1 MSKLLRVLLVED
13 SEDDAELLLCELER
27 NGCQTLHLRV
37 DTAPAMQT
45 ALETQQWDIV
55 IADYSMPQFSAIAA
69 LQLLQE
75 KQLDLP
81 FIIVSG
87 SIGEETAVAAMKAG
101 AHDYLIKGNLARLV
115 PAIEREIREAQLRSE
130 RHQALEKLRY
140 LAFYD
145 ELTGLPNRTLFLEY
159 LRQVSDSQSV
169 RAASPPENSYGN
181 RPSPEPFAVL
191 FLDVDRYQIV
201 KYSLGHLLADRLLVA
216 MGRWLKN
223 FRRSTDIIA
232 RVGIDEFAILLSPIQ
247 SLEEARNIAQK
258 IHQALKAPFNLDGAV
273 VFSTTSI
280 GIVMSQV
287 GYQQPEELLRA
298 ADIAMHHAK
307 LEGRGQTTVF
317 DINMQERA
325 IERLQ
330 LETDLQRAIKQQT
343 RWGNSLS
350 SQPPSA
356 SRANFQQLHLFYQP
370 IISLKTGKVTGFE
383 ALVRW
388 THPTRGA
395 VSPAEFIPI
404 AEKTGLIIPLGEWVL
419 LEACRQ
425 LSIWKQEFSTLGAL
439 NISVNLS
446 GIQLT
451 IPDLPQRIADIL
463 RAHNL
468 SGGNIKLEI
477 TESILMEN
485 ASKATELLAELKQQQ
500 IQLCIDDFG
509 TGYSSLSYLHRL
521 PIDTIKIDRSFINR
535 MESDSKNADIVKSI
549 VNLAHSLDL
558 NVVAEGV
565 ENREQLIMLKALDC
579 EDGQGYLFSRPK
591 SAEDI
596 TEVMKTWSDSAQ
608 NDLNLLPSI
617 V

>member
-13 SEDDAELLLCELER
+13 SEDDAELLLWELER
-27 NGCQTLHLRV
+27 NDCKTIHLRV
-37 DTAPAMQT
+37 DTAQAMQI
-45 ALETQQWDIV
+45 ALDTQQWDAI

-75 KQLDLP
+75 NQLDLP

-115 PAIEREIREAQLRSE
+115 PAVEREIREAQLRSE

-159 LRQVSDSQSV
+159 LQQRMEGASQS
-169 RAASPPENSYGN
+169 
-181 RPSPEPFAVL
+181 PFAIL

-201 KYSLGHLLADRLLVA
+201 KYSLGHVLADRLLVA
-216 MGRWLKN
+216 MGQWLTN
-223 FRRSTDIIA
+223 FRRSTDIVA
-232 RVGIDEFAILLSPIQ
+232 RVGADEFAILLTH
-247 SLEEARNIAQK
+247 LETVEDAQNIATE
-258 IHQALKAPFNLDGAV
+258 IHQAFKLPFNLDGAI

-280 GIVMSQV
+280 GLVMSQI
-287 GYQQPEELLRA
+287 GYQQPEEFLRA
-298 ADIAMHHAK
+298 ADTAMHHAK
-307 LEGRGQTTVF
+307 LEGLGQTAVF
-317 DINMQERA
+317 DTSMQEKA
-325 IERLQ
+325 VQHLQ
-330 LETDLQRAIKQQT
+330 LETDLQRAIKQQ
-343 RWGNSLS
+343 
-350 SQPPSA
+350 
-356 SRANFQQLHLFYQP
+356 QLHLHYQP
-370 IISLKTGKVTGFE
+370 IVSLETGRVTGFE

-388 THPTRGA
+388 THPTRGF
-395 VSPAEFIPI
+395 VSPVEFIPI

-425 LSIWKQEFSTLGAL
+425 LTVWKQEFPELWPL
-439 NISVNLS
+439 NVSVNLS

-451 IPDLPQRIADIL
+451 IPDLPQRISEIL
-463 RAHNL
+463 RSHGL
-468 SGGNIKLEI
+468 TGENIKLEL

-485 ASKATELLAELKQQQ
+485 ATKATALLTELKQQH

-521 PIDTIKIDRSFINR
+521 PIDTLKIDRSFINH
-535 MESDSKNADIVKSI
+535 MESDPKNADIVKSI
-549 VNLAHSLDL
+549 INLAHSLGL

-565 ENREQLIMLKALDC
+565 ETTEQLSILKSLNC
-579 EDGQGYLFSRPK
+579 EASQGYLFSRPL
-591 SAEDI
+591 SAAAISEA
-596 TEVMKTWSDSAQ
+596 MKNWSDFERLDHS
-608 NDLNLLPSI
+608 LIPSG